1 MKPEQGGLLRK
12 AGDSLNAA
20 KLMQQNGYYDFAASR
35 AYYAMFYLAEAF
47 LLEYSLAF
55 SKHSAVIAAFGERFT
70 KTGLVPAEL
79 HRYLRDGQDSR
90 NVGDYGRPSRLAN
103 RPRREISGGG
113 SRASGSGSA
122 SPERTLTPLNDIV
135 DNRGENHQGDTRCP
149 SVLELNASTCWRRSA
164 SYSEVPGRAGLQ
176 PRHGKRLI
184 VGGFSP

>member
-90 NVGDYGRPSRLAN
+90 NVGDYHFEVRSRQTKPPCKSPAPRDFWRWLASVWVRFRLPGKN
-103 RPRREISGGG
+103 PDAPQRYRR
-113 SRASGSGSA
+113 
-122 SPERTLTPLNDIV
+122 
-135 DNRGENHQGDTRCP
+135 
-149 SVLELNASTCWRRSA
+149 
-164 SYSEVPGRAGLQ
+164 
-176 PRHGKRLI
+176 
-184 VGGFSP
+184 